1 MMKTR
6 NVLGGLALAAAL
18 SAGVATASFAQQ
30 SDTTTGTTGTTSPAS
45 TTNPTSP
52 NASAAGK
59 QVRKEFACAHQDQI
73 KDLQSQ
79 HKALLASRL
88 ALLKEA
94 RQAAVDAHAAQAV
107 AKIDTRIAEAV
118 KAQGRVESRIGRFT
132 DWAAKNC
139 TG

>member
-18 SAGVATASFAQQ
+18 SAGVATAAVAQQ
-30 SDTTTGTTGTTSPAS
+30 SDPPTSTTSTTT
-45 TTNPTSP
+45 
-52 NASAAGK
+52 ASAPAAGQ

-73 KDLQSQ
+73 RDLQSQ

-94 RQAAVDAHAAQAV
+94 RQAAVNAHADQV
-107 AKIDTRIAEAV
+107 VTKIDDRIAQVV
-118 KAQGRVESRIGRFT
+118 KAQERVENRTQRFT
-132 DWAAKNC
+132 DWVAKSC